1 MRQLLHEW
9 LKRIALGA
17 LALLAPI
24 VASPASAQ
32 VYLYDPGF
40 PSGPIEAS
48 DPIVG
53 LALPGATPAEYRAH
67 LLWQLRS
74 GLNVS
79 ALQCQFS
86 PYLRTVDNYN
96 SILAHH
102 SRELAS
108 AYQAL
113 EGYFR
118 RVHGREGPRR
128 FDDYSTQTYN
138 NFSTRTGAQLG
149 FCQTASRVGRE
160 ALATRKGDLNQLATA
175 RVREL
180 RSSLTPSYENY
191 TFTRAAV
198 RLAPIS
204 LIPDCTG
211 MSGREKRQCES
222 DLREMS
228 RAARAR

>member
-1 MRQLLHEW
+1 MTAR
-9 LKRIALGA
+9 RGFALNAALVGLA
-17 LALLAPI
+17 LAAPAA
-24 VASPASAQ
+24 VPAQ
-32 VYLYDPGF
+32 QFVTDPVF
-40 PSGPIEAS
+40 PTGPIEAS
-48 DPIVG
+48 DPLVG
-53 LALPGATPAEYRAH
+53 LPLPGATPAEYRAH
-67 LLWQLRS
+67 LVWNLRS
-74 GLNVS
+74 GLNVA
-79 ALQCQFS
+79 ALQCQYS
-86 PYLRTVDNYN
+86 PYLRTVDTYN
-96 SILAHH
+96 ALLSHH
-102 SRELAS
+102 ARELAA
-108 AYQAL
+108 AYTAL

-118 RVHGREGPRR
+118 RVGGRAGPSN
-128 FDDYSTQTYN
+128 FDRYSTQTYN

-180 RSSLTPSYENY
+180 RSSLTPSFENY
-191 TFTRAAV
+191 AFTRAPV